1 MQVLREKGLHFL
13 YCAVGDLFVALC
25 RFGEVDDLFFFV
37 LCGTGVC
44 IVFQNHD
51 SFLLPLFPS
60 KYGRSGVCIIATH
73 GMATEPVKQFGRW
86 K

>member
-1 MQVLREKGLHFL
+1 MQVLREKGLHFF
-13 YCAVGDLFVALC
+13 YCTVVMMCWHCAGLGRLTIC
-25 RFGEVDDLFFFV
+25 FFV

-60 KYGRSGVCIIATH
+60 KYGRSGVCIIEMH

>member
-1 MQVLREKGLHFL
+1 MRRVCIF
-13 YCAVGDLFVALC
+13 YCTVGDDVLALC
-25 RFGEVDDLFFFV
+25 RFGEVDYLFFV

-60 KYGRSGVCIIATH
+60 KYGRSGVCIIEMH
-73 GMATEPVKQFGRW
+73 GMATEPVKLFGRW